1 MKKIYEFND
10 TLEALLSMGTDAI
23 EEAEPMS
30 EIISLENKVA
40 IVTGGA
46 RGLGLSVVHRL
57 CEAGARVVIADIA
70 SEFAEQAVEFF
81 SKRNQDVRYIR
92 TDVRDIQQIQKA
104 VEFTVNAFGKIDIL
118 VNDAAYFMQHEF
130 SDITEEDYEAVMDS
144 TIKGTFFFSQAV
156 VREMIKKGTGG
167 KIVNVASVAGLS
179 METPYGCMATYV
191 ASKSGVVGISQS
203 LARELKPHGININ
216 CVIPAGMLTPGVMV
230 MDIPDAIREKQEN
243 SMQFP
248 IADPDDVA
256 RVVFMMTT
264 DIANLMHG
272 SVVVAD
278 DGTRLSIPL

>member
-1 MKKIYEFND
+1 MKKIYDFNEN
-10 TLEALLSMGTDAI
+10 LEALLSMGTDAI

-30 EIISLENKVA
+30 KILSLEDKVA

-57 CEAGARVVIADIA
+57 CEAGARVVIADVA
-70 SEFAEQAVEFF
+70 AEFAEEAVDFF
-81 SKRNQDVRYIR
+81 TKRNHDVRYIM
-92 TDVRDIQQIQKA
+92 TDVRDVQQINKA
-104 VEFTVNAFGKIDIL
+104 VEYTLDEFGRIDIL

-130 SDITEEDYEAVMDS
+130 MDITEEDYEAVMDS
-144 TIKGTFFFSQAV
+144 TLKGTFFFTQAV
-156 VREMIKKGTGG
+156 AKAMIKQGTAG

-216 CVIPAGMLTPGVMV
+216 CVIPAGMLTPGVMI

-243 SMQFP
+243 SLLFP
-248 IADPDDVA
+248 ISDPDDVA

-264 DIANLMHG
+264 EIAKLMHG